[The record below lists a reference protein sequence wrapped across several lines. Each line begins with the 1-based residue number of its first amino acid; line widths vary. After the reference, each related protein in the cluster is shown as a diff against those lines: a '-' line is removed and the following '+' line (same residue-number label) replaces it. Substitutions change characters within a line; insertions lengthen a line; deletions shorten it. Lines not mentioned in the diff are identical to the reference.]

1 MKAFW
6 LCADDYA
13 QNAEISAG
21 IRDLYAMKRVNA
33 ISCMTNMPLWAEE
46 GCKLVDLHD
55 GGYVGLHLNLTQG
68 DALSSAWQKKYG
80 QTFRSLGWVMT
91 HRLSRDVLRAEC
103 QAQLTAFC
111 QVMGRMPDFVD
122 GHQHVHQFPQIAD
135 VMMSLLDV
143 NQFRGMLRVSANPEW
158 QKIFSLKGAV
168 IALWGGWRLRRL
180 LNTRSIA
187 CNTSFSGIY
196 AFSDAQHYSDYFKS
210 FLAHTVDQGL
220 IMCHPGHPSL
230 DKTDP
235 LQHSRYHEYLYLS
248 SDIFLS
254 DLKQYGMVLKQKGQ
268 IHDSSK

>member
-33 ISCMTNMPLWAEE
+33 VSCMTNMPLWPEE
-46 GCKLVDLHD
+46 GRKLAELYQD
-55 GGYVGLHLNLTQG
+55 GYVGLHLNLTQG
-68 DALSSAWQKKYG
+68 DALSSVWQQKYG
-80 QTFRSLGWVMT
+80 KAFRSLPWVMT
-91 HRLSRDVLRAEC
+91 HRLSQDVLRAEC

-135 VMMSLLDV
+135 VILPLLDV
-143 NQFRGMLRVSANPEW
+143 SQFRGMIRVSVHPEW
-158 QKIFSLKGAV
+158 RKIFSLKAAV

-180 LNTRSIA
+180 LNVRRIA
-187 CNTSFSGIY
+187 CNTSFSGVY
-196 AFSDAQHYSDYFKS
+196 GFRDASHYSDYFKA
-210 FLAHTVDQGL
+210 FLAHTLDQGL
-220 IMCHPGHPSL
+220 IMCHPGYQSL

-235 LQHSRYHEYLYLS
+235 LQNSRHHEYLYLS
-248 SDIFLS
+248 SDMFLN
-254 DLKQYGMVLKQKGQ
+254 DLTQYGMVLKQKRA
-268 IHDSSK
+268 DT